1 MRTVVGAG
9 ALLVTLMAA
18 GTARAEDQGGGA
30 KTKAILPPELPWSGK
45 SLELVA
51 PAGGRWITPSEASG
65 FAHTPTYDE
74 TVAWLRRLA
83 AAAPEIQLVPLGRS
97 PEGRTI
103 WMVVASRARART
115 PAALRASGKP
125 TLLVQ
130 AGIHS
135 GEIDGKDA
143 GLMLLRDIVSGP
155 RRALLDGANF
165 LLVPIFN
172 VDGHERPSAF
182 SRINQ
187 RGPSPA
193 GWRTT
198 ARNLNLNRDYGKLD
212 APEMRAL
219 VKALAAWD
227 PDLYLDIHVTDGI
240 DYQYDVTFGHSA
252 RGWSPAIGDWLAAMF
267 MPAVTADLAAMGHVP
282 GPLIFAVDDLDL
294 AKGIARGNAP
304 VRFSTGYG
312 DARHLPT
319 VLVENHSLKP
329 YRQRVLGTYVLV
341 ESALRLLAREKA
353 SLRAAV
359 AGDRALRPPT
369 VALDWKARSEPP
381 PTVDFAG
388 VESRTEPSA
397 VSGGPRM
404 VWTGQPRSLRLPLV
418 MLDAPT
424 ATAPRP
430 RAYWIPPAWPEVVE
444 RLQVHGVRVERL
456 AAPREVEVDA
466 YRLRDPKL
474 ESAPFEGRVRVTAT
488 ATPERRRERL
498 TAGWVRVSTDQP
510 LGDLALLLLEPG
522 APDSF
527 FQWGFFHEAL
537 QQTEYVEGYA
547 MEPMAA
553 AMLAEDPALKAEF
566 EAALAADAKLA
577 ADPKA
582 RLQWLYM
589 RTPFFD
595 PRWGLYP
602 VLREP

>member
-9 ALLVTLMAA
+9 AVVVAAMTAAAALAA
-18 GTARAEDQGGGA
+18 GDA
-30 KTKAILPPELPWSGK
+30 KSRAILPPELPWSGR
-45 SLELVA
+45 SLALVA
-51 PAGGRWITPSEASG
+51 PAGHPWITPSEAAG
-65 FAHTPTYDE
+65 FERTPGYDE

-83 AAAPEIQLVPLGRS
+83 AAAPEIQLVPLGKS

-115 PAALRASGKP
+115 PRALRAAGKP

-130 AGIHS
+130 GGIHA

-143 GLMLLRDIVSGP
+143 GLMLLRDLVAGP
-155 RRALLDGANF
+155 RKGLLDGANF

-172 VDGHERPSAF
+172 VDGHERASAF
-182 SRINQ
+182 TRINQ
-187 RGPSPA
+187 RGPTPS

-219 VKALAAWD
+219 VRALDAWD
-227 PDLYLDIHVTDGI
+227 PELYLDIHVTDGI
-240 DYQYDVTFGHSA
+240 DYQYDVTFGHNR
-252 RGWSPAIGDWLAAMF
+252 RGWSSAIGDWLADVF
-267 MPAVTADLAAMGHVP
+267 TPAVAADLTAQGHVP
-282 GPLIFAVDDLDL
+282 GGLVFPVDDLDL
-294 AKGIARGNAP
+294 AKGIGRGNAQL
-304 VRFSTGYG
+304 RFSTGYA
-312 DARHLPT
+312 DARHLPM

-341 ESALRLLAREKA
+341 ESALRLLARDKA
-353 SLRAAV
+353 LLRAVIAS
-359 AGDRALRPPT
+359 DRARRAPE
-369 VALDWKARSEPP
+369 VALDWKARTGPP
-381 PTVDFAG
+381 QTIDFAG
-388 VESRTEPSA
+388 VSYRTEPSA
-397 VSGGPRM
+397 VSGGPRV
-404 VWTGQPRSLRLPLV
+404 VWTGQPQAMRLPLF
-418 MLDAPT
+418 MADAPT
-424 ATAPRP
+424 ATARRP
-430 RAYWIPPAWPEVVE
+430 RAYWVPPAWPEVVE
-444 RLQVHGVRVERL
+444 RLRAHGIRVERL
-456 AAPREVEVDA
+456 AAPREVDVEA

-474 ESAPFEGRVRVTAT
+474 DPAPFEGHVRLTAT
-488 ATPERRRERL
+488 ATPEKRHERL
-498 TAGWVRVSTDQP
+498 TAGWTRVSTDQP

-522 APDSF
+522 SADSF
-527 FQWGFFHEAL
+527 FQWGFFDEAL

-566 EAALAADAKLA
+566 EAALKADDKLA

-595 PRWGLYP
+595 PNWGLYP
-602 VLREP
+602 VFREP